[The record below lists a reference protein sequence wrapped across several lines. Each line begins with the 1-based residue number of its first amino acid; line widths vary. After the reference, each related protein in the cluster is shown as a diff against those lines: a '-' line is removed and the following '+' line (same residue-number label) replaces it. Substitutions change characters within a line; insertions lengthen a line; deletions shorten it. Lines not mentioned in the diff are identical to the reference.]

1 MPKIIQ
7 ELREKILAVSRTRL
21 LTEGYAALS
30 LRGIA
35 QDCSIAVGTIYNYF
49 KDKNTLIASVM
60 LEDWLEALG
69 AMDLACAQAETAAE
83 GYVGIYTAIR
93 DFSHTYREVWAQFS
107 QAGGSSGEIDSRHL
121 MLRNQL
127 TERIVPLLARSGRGE
142 MGDIAPILAETVLAA
157 AVQPDIS
164 LEQITA
170 FIQHVIPEK

>member
-1 MPKIIQ
+1 MPKIIE
-7 ELREKILAVSRTRL
+7 ELREKILAAARKRL
-21 LTEGYAALS
+21 LLEGYSALS

-60 LEDWLEALG
+60 LGDWLEALEK
-69 AMDLACAQAETAAE
+69 MDRSCAQARTAAE

-93 DFSHTYREVWAQFS
+93 DFSRIYQEVWAQFA
-107 QAGGSSGEIDSRHL
+107 QTGGSSGEIGQRHL

-127 TERIVPLLARSGRGE
+127 VERIVPLLERTGH
-142 MGDIAPILAETVLAA
+142 GDLADAAPILAETVLAA
-157 AVQPDIS
+157 AVQPDIG

-170 FIQHVIPEK
+170 FIQRLVQ

>member
-7 ELREKILAVSRTRL
+7 ELREKILAASRTRL
-21 LTEGYAALS
+21 LSEGYSALS
-30 LRGIA
+30 LRGVA

-60 LEDWLEALG
+60 LEDWLDALST
-69 AMDLACAQAETAAE
+69 MDRACAQAQTAAE
-83 GYVGIYTAIR
+83 GYVGMYTAIR
-93 DFSHTYREVWAQFS
+93 DFSHIYREVWAQFA

-127 TERIVPLLARSGRGE
+127 AERIVPLLARTGHGE
-142 MGDIAPILAETVLAA
+142 IGSIAPILAETVLAA
-157 AVQPDIS
+157 AVQPDIG

-170 FIQHVIPEK
+170 FIQHLVPEK